1 MVLQK
6 ESKETNGDST
16 INKAMG
22 IEAKFDGLRSFKN
35 GFAAAKKGGKWGL
48 INEVGEWIVEPT
60 LGGIKDVELVK

>member
-1 MVLQK
+1 
-6 ESKETNGDST
+6 
-16 INKAMG
+16 MG